1 MNALQLNRLT
11 YPRVSE
17 IIAVHTAA
25 AMRAIPIDCLANAS
39 IRGTA
44 VHQYCTAFMKNLFL
58 PEIEE
63 EYQPYVGAFV
73 VWANENVVSIID
85 TSKRLYD
92 DEMKFSGEFDAV
104 VILKDSDQPILL
116 DIKTSCL
123 PSKTWPIQLAAY
135 KHLCEKNGMKIDRI
149 MNLHLKKSK
158 KVSTEEI
165 EGQKVKVS
173 VPIVCA
179 KEIRHEDITS
189 AWEIFSSALRCYDYF
204 ERREVS

>member
-1 MNALQLNRLT
+1 MNEVNQNRLT

-17 IIAVHTAA
+17 ILAIQNAN
-25 AMRAIPIDCLANAS
+25 AMRGIPIDKLMNAA

-44 VHQYCTAFMKNLFL
+44 VHKYCTAFMKNLFL

-63 EYQPYVGAFV
+63 EYEPYVSTFV
-73 VWANENVVSIID
+73 IWANENIVSVID

-104 VILKDSDQPILL
+104 VILKDSGEPTLL
-116 DIKTSCL
+116 DIKTSYI

-135 KHLCEKNGMKIDRI
+135 KYLCEKNGMKIERI
-149 MNLHLKKSK
+149 MNLHLKKSQ

-165 EGQKVKVS
+165 GGQKVKVS
-173 VPIVCA
+173 APIVCA
-179 KEIRHEDITS
+179 KEIRHEDISS
-189 AWEIFSSALRCYDYF
+189 AWEIFSSALKCYDYF
-204 ERREVS
+204 ERRKDS